1 MLPMLLAAGA
11 GAGLGLL
18 KSEFIDK
25 ENENKNREMQ
35 SITDRYSPWTGMRG
49 KMVEPTNALGSA
61 MSFGA
66 QGAALGAGA
75 EQMDQ
80 NKSFNDAMVKHL
92 GGADGASELAKAG
105 DETSFQ
111 NSVDSLRGYL
121 KKDGAYQTPAMDSPY
136 EAAQRDGLQS
146 IGNSED
152 REAQGKMQALANSRP
167 DANPTEFD
175 ALGGGDSAV
184 DTDKIMQRLKMTYG
198 NQAAYKSAFPQGM

>member
-75 EQMDQ
+75 EQMGQ

-92 GGADGASELAKAG
+92 GGADMPEALSSGAEQA
-105 DETSFQ
+105 Q
-111 NSVDSLRGYL
+111 
-121 KKDGAYQTPAMDSPY
+121 QPAPNEEHQMID
-136 EAAQRDGLQS
+136 
-146 IGNSED
+146 
-152 REAQGKMQALANSRP
+152 
-167 DANPTEFD
+167 NPTEFD
-175 ALGGGDSAV
+175 VLGGGDPEVNS
-184 DTDKIMQRLKMTYG
+184 DKAYQRMKLAFG
-198 NQAAYKSAFPQGM
+198 NRAAYKSSFPQGM